1 MQRVEYIK
9 INFSSIELIE
19 KHWMKYIWF
28 LSDLIINFG
37 DVVWGNCNK
46 ETLYCLKKR
55 YKQRQPE

>member
-1 MQRVEYIK
+1 MQRVEYTCIK

-46 ETLYCLKKR
+46 ETLYIA
-55 YKQRQPE
+55 